1 MNLEK
6 IRNKIEKM
14 EQTYQIDILDI
25 MKKNKVYYTENNN
38 GIFINMNNLTKK
50 VLKEISEYIDYFDKQ
65 KIQLDV
71 VEDIKKEYKNKFF
84 KNNSSQ
90 NESL

>member
-14 EQTYQIDILDI
+14 EKTYQIDILDI
-25 MKKNKVYYTENNN
+25 IKKNNVYYTENNN

-84 KNNSSQ
+84 KHNSSQ